1 MKRNLKTILGVAL
14 LVFYLGNS
22 AASAKTANLY
32 IAPAEVRLKT
42 AAYAEAFNALAQEI
56 DPRFYN
62 VDGLAEYLDYGVL
75 NAVKYVQDQIAYDP
89 YLGVMK
95 GPSGTI
101 STQSGSAWDQ
111 AVLLAALINAMGGE
125 AMLGVGKLSEEDAL
139 TLLKIGITNPA
150 RPKDGLQD
158 IDPKTFLEKKLDR
171 AIEDPR
177 RNTSDVSYEDYQR
190 AADEIAVRLVTK
202 LKASEKSNTNGPKQK
217 ALAYALELADD
228 YVWVR
233 YRDTPNDPWQE
244 SHPSFKGLM
253 IPEVEADKYVAAT
266 VPDDKLHKVKI
277 RFYIERATN
286 GKTATVPI
294 TRDYVRP
301 AANLSGHQIR
311 LGISPNSPNPDG
323 EPSFYTP
330 VIDGIVQD
338 GSQSFTPLGLTF
350 SPEDAATGPEIFRT
364 VAKGLGNA
372 LGSLNEAS
380 GEKENTPRLTGVIL
394 NVTHIAPGGKETKTV
409 RRLTDFREGAPEEYA
424 KHLVSNLT
432 LEVNVGAENGARDFR
447 AMFKSAAILVRQLPY
462 QKALLEKKITIDELL
477 RHPSSQ
483 TLPSHEWFAALHL
496 GNAFA
501 PSMAGGRVIRTSPLV
516 IMRRIIPNSKTGF
529 KLVVDIQHN
538 AVRAF
543 TLPQP
548 DQPPIEDMR
557 LAVRQGVLE
566 TLIEG
571 ELIGVSGVADWTKIE
586 DLRVLSS
593 TDALES
599 DPIWDAANANL
610 KDRLVADLKDSG
622 SIVIPNGQMQR
633 WWKVNPESGQ
643 SLGMGKYGGS
653 DTIEEAIMQ
662 EGIMLELIGHTVGGF
677 FFAKGLT
684 SGAQACAG
692 AGGSGVFETC
702 CMVGMSLLNGG
713 MALGGIASGNWMSSK
728 FGAGIGFIYGLG
740 FDGVT
745 GNSDTIGD
753 AVNDGSVAL
762 CEYATG

>member
-1 MKRNLKTILGVAL
+1 MKRNLKTILTVAL
-14 LVFYLGNS
+14 LIFYLGNS
-22 AASAKTANLY
+22 AVSANTSNLY

-56 DPRFYN
+56 DPRFFD
-62 VDGLAEYLDYGVL
+62 VDGLAEHLDYDVL

-95 GPSGTI
+95 GPGGTI
-101 STQSGSAWDQ
+101 STQSGSVWDQ

-125 AMLGVGKLSEEDAL
+125 AMLGVGKLTEEDAL
-139 TLLKIGITNPA
+139 TLLKIGITNSLEPE
-150 RPKDGLQD
+150 DGLQD
-158 IDPKTFLEKKLDR
+158 YDPKAFLEKQLDR
-171 AIEDPR
+171 EIEDPN
-177 RNTSDVSYEDYQR
+177 RNTSEVSFDDYQR
-190 AADEIAVRLVTK
+190 AADEIAVRLVSQ
-202 LKASEKSNTNGPKQK
+202 LGLAEKPETTSSTPGAVQ
-217 ALAYALELADD
+217 YAKDLADE

-233 YRDTPNDPWQE
+233 YRDTPNDSWQE

-253 IPEVEADKYVAAT
+253 VPKVEAEKYVAAS
-266 VPDDKLHKVKI
+266 VPEERLHKVKI
-277 RFYIERATN
+277 RFYIERRVN
-286 GKTATVPI
+286 GRSVTVPI

-311 LGISPNSPNPDG
+311 LGISPNSPNPDD

-330 VIDGIVQD
+330 VIDGVVQD

-380 GEKENTPRLTGVIL
+380 GEEQNTPRLTGVIL

-409 RRLTDFREGAPEEYA
+409 RRLTDFREGLPEGYA
-424 KHLVSNLT
+424 KQLVSNFT
-432 LEVNVGAENGARDFR
+432 LEVNVGAENGARDFK
-447 AMFKSAAILVRQLPY
+447 AMFESAAILVRQLPY
-462 QKALLEKKITIDELL
+462 QKALLEKKITIEELL

-496 GNAFA
+496 GNVFA
-501 PSMAGGRVIRTSPLV
+501 PSSAGGRVIRTSPLV

-529 KLVVDIQHN
+529 KVVVDIQHN

-543 TLPQP
+543 TLPKP
-548 DQPPIEDMR
+548 DQAPEEDKR
-557 LAVRQGVLE
+557 LAVRNGVLE
-566 TLIEG
+566 TLLEG
-571 ELIGVSGVADWTKIE
+571 ELIGLSGIPDWAQVD
-586 DLRVLSS
+586 DLRVISS
-593 TDALES
+593 SDALQA
-599 DPIWDAANANL
+599 DPIWDAANSNL
-610 KDRLVADLKDSG
+610 KDRLMADLKDSG
-622 SIVIPNGQMQR
+622 SILIPNGQMQR
-633 WWKVNPESGQ
+633 WWKVNPETGQ
-643 SLGMGKYGGS
+643 SLGMGEYGGQ
-653 DTIEEAIMQ
+653 DTLEEAIME
-662 EGIMLELIGHTVGGF
+662 EGIMLELIGHTIGGF

-692 AGGSGVFETC
+692 AGGSGAFETC
-702 CMVGMSLLNGG
+702 CMVGMTLLNGG
-713 MALGGIASGNWMSSK
+713 MALGGIVSGGAISTR
-728 FGAGIGFIYGLG
+728 FGAGIGMIYGLG
-740 FDGVT
+740 FDGIT

-753 AVNDGSVAL
+753 AVNDGSVAV